1 MFDVIVI
8 GARCGGS
15 PTAMLLARNGHRVLL
30 VDRATFPSDTMS
42 THFVHPPGLARLTS
56 WGLLDGLMAT
66 GCPPVT
72 RMSFDVGPFS
82 LVGSAPGVAG
92 IAFAAAPRR
101 TVLDSLLAE
110 AAVSSGVELR
120 ESFTVNELT
129 TDGEQATGI
138 RGKDRDGR
146 AVAESARL
154 VVGADGL
161 HSIVARTVDAP
172 IYEDRGA
179 LTCAAYAYWEGDPLE
194 GAELYPRGD
203 RFIIAFPTHDGLTV
217 VVVMVAA
224 AQAHSFRRNLEHNYL
239 DTLDLVP
246 GLAARVRGGHREGHI
261 VSTADLPNRF
271 RRPYGPGWALV
282 GDASYHEDPLIAHGI
297 SNAFRDAEL
306 LAHAI
311 DAGLSGREPLDR
323 ALAGYEQRRNEA
335 AMPIFELGCQLSTLG
350 PPSPEMLQLLTALNG
365 NQVEIDRFWGAIQ
378 GTVPVADFFGRD
390 SVARIIETAA

>member
-1 MFDVIVI
+1 MRTTSAPTAGRESRRTSRLAVEAPLAIILHNEVYSSHRGRGLRMFDVIVI

-42 THFVHPPGLARLTS
+42 THFVHPPGLARLAS

-161 HSIVARTVDAP
+161 H
-172 IYEDRGA
+172 
-179 LTCAAYAYWEGDPLE
+179 C
-194 GAELYPRGD
+194 
-203 RFIIAFPTHDGLTV
+203 
-217 VVVMVAA
+217 
-224 AQAHSFRRNLEHNYL
+224 
-239 DTLDLVP
+239 
-246 GLAARVRGGHREGHI
+246 
-261 VSTADLPNRF
+261 
-271 RRPYGPGWALV
+271 
-282 GDASYHEDPLIAHGI
+282 
-297 SNAFRDAEL
+297 
-306 LAHAI
+306 
-311 DAGLSGREPLDR
+311 
-323 ALAGYEQRRNEA
+323 
-335 AMPIFELGCQLSTLG
+335 
-350 PPSPEMLQLLTALNG
+350 
-365 NQVEIDRFWGAIQ
+365 
-378 GTVPVADFFGRD
+378 
-390 SVARIIETAA
+390 